1 MSSSRSRR
9 SRREALTALIG
20 SLALVLGFGMAAASA
35 PAHADP
41 AEAHAAADT
50 SGHQA
55 AHDHGSAHAAD
66 DPGRAHA
73 EDDLVGVSVDELE
86 KSADPK
92 VGKRPATGPAASKAA
107 AAELAGPEVSGTW
120 GPILPAA
127 VVPVFT
133 ALLPNGKILMWDS
146 VGDAPTESFPDHTFT
161 RAAVFDPATGTSTRI
176 DVAGSNIFC
185 AGFVQ
190 LADGRIFVAGGNKD
204 SSLNGIRLTHIFDW
218 NTMAWTRG
226 PDMTGERWYPS
237 VAALMDG
244 QALIVGGGPTLAE
257 IRRTDGSIGQLP
269 GITAASGRVYP
280 WIQSSPDTRVLYSG
294 PDNSI
299 RRFSWWGTG
308 AQETALAR
316 DGIGRSYGSYA
327 TYGPGLTIVAGG
339 GSQSVGGVNVPYA
352 SASIIDTRSG
362 GLQVTAAASMLNRR
376 RQHNMTLLADGSVLA
391 TGGMYETGDG
401 LINLGKAV
409 FAAERWDPAT
419 NTWTELASAS
429 VVRQYHATTLLL
441 PDGRVLDGGGGI
453 CGSCHA
459 QGYLEKNMQVFTP
472 PYLYARDG
480 SGNLATRPSVSL
492 SQTTVALDGTFTV
505 SSPDAARIAKVGLVR
520 LGAPTHSQDQ
530 SQRYVPLSFTAG
542 TGGLTVAAPANPA
555 EAPPGYYML
564 FAVDSD
570 GVPAI
575 APIIKV
581 TSPERGSA
589 TSAGARNGSPAAVA
603 YRDASRT
610 GTQQPFEPGTW
621 QTSRGSLGLIG
632 NDMMSSIDVANGWQA
647 TICTD
652 DLLVGCTDLGP
663 GIHNALPAG
672 YDNSVSSLRITPKDA
687 TNTAPV
693 AVATATPTSGTAPLT
708 VQFSGAGSSDPDGTL
723 LTYAWDLDGDAAFD
737 DSTSVSPS
745 FTYLTAGTVTAALRV
760 SDGQLTALDS
770 VTVTVTPGAPTDPV
784 GQIVGAGSGKCLDIN
799 PNKKDKTV
807 VSVWTCSGSADQQWT
822 LEGNGTIVNS
832 LSHTCLSLRGGTLT
846 SGTVVEVATCT
857 GASVQ
862 QWTATQAGELRNVAS
877 ARCLDV
883 TGRRIGN
890 GSTAVI
896 TNCVAGTHQIWRLPA

>member
-35 PAHADP
+35 PAHAEP
-41 AEAHAAADT
+41 AEAHAAEDT

-55 AHDHGSAHAAD
+55 AHDHGSAQAAD
-66 DPGRAHA
+66 DHGRAHA

-86 KSADPK
+86 RSANPK
-92 VGKRPATGPAASKAA
+92 VGKRPATGTAATKAA

-146 VGDAPTESFPDHTFT
+146 VGDAPTESFTDHTFT

-280 WIQSSPDTRVLYSG
+280 WMQSSPDTRVLYSG
-294 PDNSI
+294 PDDSI
-299 RRFSWWGTG
+299 RRLSWWGTG
-308 AQETALAR
+308 AQETGVAR

-327 TYGPGLTIVAGG
+327 TYGPGLTIVSGG
-339 GSQSVGGVNVPYA
+339 GSQSVGGVNMPYA
-352 SASIIDTRSG
+352 SANIIDTRSG
-362 GLQVTAAASMLNRR
+362 GLQVTAAAPMNNRR

-401 LINLGKAV
+401 LINLSKAV

-429 VVRQYHATTLLL
+429 VVRQYHSTTLLL
-441 PDGRVLDGGGGI
+441 PDGRVLNGGGGI
-453 CGSCHA
+453 CGSCQS

-480 SGNLATRPSVSL
+480 SGNLASRPSVSL
-492 SQTTVALDGTFTV
+492 SQTTVALDATFTV
-505 SSPDAARIAKVGLVR
+505 ASPDAARITKVGLVR

-530 SQRYVPLSFTAG
+530 SQRYVPLSYTAG
-542 TGGLTVAAPANPA
+542 TGTLTIAAPANPA

-570 GVPAI
+570 GVPAV

-581 TSPERGSA
+581 TGAEPGSA
-589 TSAGARNGSPAAVA
+589 TVAGARNGSPAAVA
-603 YRDASRT
+603 YRDVNRA
-610 GTQQPFEPGTW
+610 GTQQPFEPGSW
-621 QTSRGSLGLIG
+621 LVSKGGLGLIG
-632 NDMMSSIDVANGWQA
+632 NDTMSSIDVANGWQA
-647 TICTD
+647 TICTN

-663 GIHNALPAG
+663 GVHNTLPTG
-672 YDNSVSSLRITPKDA
+672 YDNAVSSLRITPKDA
-687 TNTAPV
+687 TNGAPV

-708 VQFSGAGSSDPDGTL
+708 VQFSGAGSSDPDGTP
-723 LTYAWDLDGDAAFD
+723 LTYAWDLDGDGAFD
-737 DSTSVSPS
+737 DSTGVSPS
-745 FTYLTAGTVTAALRV
+745 FTYLTASTVTAALRV
-760 SDGQLTALDS
+760 SDGQLTAVDS
-770 VTVTVTPGAPTDPV
+770 VTVTVTPGVPADPV
-784 GQIVGAGSGKCLDIN
+784 GEIFGVGSGKCLDIN

-807 VSVWTCSGSADQQWT
+807 VSVWTCSASPDQQWT
-822 LEGNGTIVNS
+822 LKSNGTIVNS
-832 LSHTCLSLRGGTLT
+832 LSKTCLSLRGGTLT
-846 SGTVVEVATCT
+846 SGTVVEVAACT

-862 QWTATQAGELRNVAS
+862 QWTATQAGELKNVAS

-883 TGRRIGN
+883 TGRRVGN

-896 TNCVAGTHQIWRLPA
+896 TNCVASTHQIWRLPV